1 MPDRNQGTS
10 AARLKPAVILFTL
23 LSFLFLVTWTF
34 SPAMAAA
41 GNGLLSHSD
50 DNSATSKASALAP
63 AVFLP
68 LVIGEIDAPIPFG
81 EVHTGEGTYY
91 DATGA
96 GNCSFDASPDNL
108 MVAAMNYTDYDN
120 AALCGAY
127 VQVTGP
133 KGVVV
138 VRIVDRCP
146 QCPVG
151 DIDLSQEA
159 FALIADLAD
168 GRVPIS
174 WRLVSLPLD
183 GPIVYHFKE
192 GSNQWWTAVQIRNHR
207 NPIARFEY
215 LSSDGVFMEAPR
227 TDYNYFVES
236 SGMGPGPYTFRVT
249 DVFGYT
255 IIDSGVAH
263 VENGD
268 VTGSGQFPP
277 PPQQSTAETK
287 RIRRRD
293 KR

>member
-23 LSFLFLVTWTF
+23 LSFLTLLTWTF
-34 SPAMAAA
+34 SPAVAAA
-41 GNGLLSHSD
+41 GNGLLSLSAD
-50 DNSATSKASALAP
+50 DGGATSKANALAP

-68 LVIGEIDAPIPFG
+68 LVIGGIDAPIPFG

-108 MVAAMNYTDYDN
+108 MVAAMNHTDYDN

-138 VRIVDRCP
+138 LRIVDRCP
-146 QCPVG
+146 ECPAG
-151 DIDLSQEA
+151 DVDLSQEA

-174 WRLVSLPLD
+174 WRLVSPLLE
-183 GPIVYHFKE
+183 GPIVYHFKD

-207 NPIARFEY
+207 NPIVRFEY
-215 LSSDGVFMEAPR
+215 LSSGGVFEEAPR

-236 SGMGPGPYTFRVT
+236 GGMGPGPYTFRVT
-249 DVFGYT
+249 DVFGQV
-255 IIDSGVAH
+255 IVDSGVAH
-263 VENGD
+263 MENSA
-268 VTGSGQFPP
+268 VAGSAQFPP
-277 PPQQSTAETK
+277 PP
-287 RIRRRD
+287 
-293 KR
+293 

>member
-10 AARLKPAVILFTL
+10 AARFKPAVILFTF
-23 LSFLFLVTWTF
+23 LSFLILVTWSF
-34 SPAMAAA
+34 SPGVAAT
-41 GNGLLSHSD
+41 GSGLLSLAAD
-50 DNSATSKASALAP
+50 DDDAISSASALAP

-68 LVIGEIDAPIPFG
+68 LVIGGIDVPIPFG

-108 MVAAMNYTDYDN
+108 MVAAMNHTDYDN

-146 QCPVG
+146 ECPAG
-151 DIDLSQEA
+151 
-159 FALIADLAD
+159 
-168 GRVPIS
+168 
-174 WRLVSLPLD
+174 
-183 GPIVYHFKE
+183 
-192 GSNQWWTAVQIRNHR
+192 
-207 NPIARFEY
+207 
-215 LSSDGVFMEAPR
+215 
-227 TDYNYFVES
+227 
-236 SGMGPGPYTFRVT
+236 
-249 DVFGYT
+249 
-255 IIDSGVAH
+255 H

-268 VTGSGQFPP
+268 VIGSAQFPP
-277 PPQQSTAETK
+277 PPQQSTADAW